1 MRNRKNNTIPSVGE
15 EYENMDARSIAR
27 VRILDVVRTVAGG
40 HACVQNVVTDRK
52 GRISVYSFYNE
63 DACLSSGYRRVSVP
77 Q

>member
-1 MRNRKNNTIPSVGE
+1 MRNKKNTILPTVGE

-27 VRILDVVRTVAGG
+27 VRILSIAAGSY
-40 HACVQNVVTDRK
+40 ACVRNVVTNRN

-63 DACLSSGYRRVSVP
+63 EARLSSGYRRVSVP